1 LREVCLDMF
10 IQVYVLFVFLAGKF
24 ADIGI
29 HMDGNQQV
37 REYESVIEKND
48 SFRNQ
53 EGLGITEKGF
63 NRT

>member
-1 LREVCLDMF
+1 MF

-37 REYESVIEKND
+37 REYESA
-48 SFRNQ
+48 
-53 EGLGITEKGF
+53 TEKKKKEKKQYVHESGRF
-63 NRT
+63 GNNRERIQ